1 MKYIDLSEINKIIK
15 SNSTIA
21 VGGFTINRKPI
32 AIIKEIAK
40 SDINNLN
47 LFTLAGSLDVDLL
60 VEKLKIKKIS
70 AAYVGYEGIGLSKIT
85 RKAVESGKVAFED
98 LTEILYYLRLKA
110 GAIGV
115 PFIPTES
122 IINSD
127 IFKINSACKK
137 IKDPFSKKILCA
149 VKAIN
154 PDFCIIHAQKADK
167 FGNILIDEPDF
178 SEREMAQASKT
189 RIFSVEEISEL
200 KSCEITIPKDFVD
213 YIIVIKKGAYPT
225 GCKNYYEPSVKN
237 ILKYLDKN
245 EK

>member
-1 MKYIDLSEINKIIK
+1 MKQIQLSDIDKIIK

-21 VGGFTINRKPI
+21 IGGFTINRKPI

-40 SDINNLN
+40 SNIKNLHIY
-47 LFTLAGSLDVDLL
+47 TLAGALDIDLL
-60 VEKLKIKKIS
+60 VEKFKVKKIS
-70 AAYVGYEGIGLSKIT
+70 AAYVGYEGLGFSKIV
-85 RKAVESGKVAFED
+85 RNAVESKNLIFED

-115 PFIPTES
+115 PFIPTKS

-137 IKDPFSKKILCA
+137 IKNPFGKENLCG

-167 FGNILIDEPDF
+167 LGNILIDEPDF
-178 SEREMAQASKT
+178 SEKEMAQASKT
-189 RIFSVEEISEL
+189 RVFSVEEIGKL
-200 KSCEITIPKDFVD
+200 KPHEITISNKFVD
-213 YIIVIKKGAYPT
+213 YVVIAKKGSYPT
-225 GCKNYYEPSVKN
+225 GCKNHYAPDIKN
-237 ILKYLDKN
+237 ILKHIEKN
-245 EK
+245 GK